1 MTEELSDVARM
12 LIERVKSN
20 PEEFFPADGI
30 PNYPRFQ
37 NVLDSVSGRSKLD
50 ALWFM
55 SDVDRAA
62 IRKAVAEEAY
72 AQFTAY
78 VVHTIFSP
86 PPALDT
92 SRQYA
97 GSMAQTKSVTAA
109 GLIGNQFAQQQ
120 LATHSRQE
128 QIAAAQQ
135 QSWNNSMWSGLR

>member
-109 GLIGNQFAQQQ
+109 GLIGNQFAQQ